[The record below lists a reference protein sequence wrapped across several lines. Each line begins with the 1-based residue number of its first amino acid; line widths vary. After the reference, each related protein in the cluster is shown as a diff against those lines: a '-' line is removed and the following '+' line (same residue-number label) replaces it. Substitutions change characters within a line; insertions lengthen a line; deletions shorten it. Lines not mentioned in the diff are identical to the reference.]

1 MISVYAMII
10 MNTGTC
16 GENSSIIRDLLKL
29 VIKITN
35 FSRMAKARRNSKAT
49 RKQRGG
55 NSQRLT
61 LAAAPTNGTSFTVSI
76 PASGYASLFTLPSGA
91 KTPVGL
97 FVGRGG
103 AKIDSVNVGA
113 TTITINITGGTIPTT
128 LKAGAV
134 IPYSATAP
142 PGASTP
148 KPLSLVDQGEVQYG
162 VSISGAPPNNTEIV
176 VKNDNFVKP
185 GDASSGTAPGF
196 PAGTAGVGYVLTGKG
211 VPDKTTIKS
220 YRFGSSNF
228 GGKFKAI
235 FLQLSNPIT
244 PQSPA
249 ATYMYA
255 SPPLSPEAYWTASGG
270 GKRRGVSRRR

>member
-1 MISVYAMII
+1 
-10 MNTGTC
+10 
-16 GENSSIIRDLLKL
+16 
-29 VIKITN
+29 
-35 FSRMAKARRNSKAT
+35 MAKARRNSKPT

-55 NSQRLT
+55 GPQTVT
-61 LAAAPTNGTSFTVSI
+61 LVGSPVSSTSFQVSI
-76 PASGYASLFTLPSGA
+76 PTSGDVFDLPAGTVSA
-91 KTPVGL
+91 VGYYI
-97 FVGRGG
+97 GKGG
-103 AKIDSVNVGA
+103 AQIQNYTFQKAANGKQNVL
-113 TTITINITGGTIPTT
+113 ITISGGTIPTT
-128 LKAGAV
+128 LKAGTQ

-142 PGASTP
+142 PKSASTP

-162 VSISGAPPNNTEIV
+162 VSISGGPPNNTEIV

-196 PAGTAGVGYVLTGKG
+196 PAGTAGIGYVLGGKG

-244 PQSPA
+244 PQVPA
-249 ATYMYA
+249 ATYTYA
-255 SPPLSPEAYWTASGG
+255 APPMAPEAAWTASGG